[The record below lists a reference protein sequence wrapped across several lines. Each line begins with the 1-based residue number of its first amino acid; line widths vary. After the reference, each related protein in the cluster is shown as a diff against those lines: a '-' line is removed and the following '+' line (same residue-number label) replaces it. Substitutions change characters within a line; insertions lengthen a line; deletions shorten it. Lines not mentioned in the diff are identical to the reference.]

1 MDNEKYENN
10 EQNSLE
16 GLYKVAVSEM
26 KNAVYEADYLRVAT
40 RFYGLRG
47 YRDAEELEGRC
58 RRRAE
63 KIRNDDLL
71 ESAKYQMKSDTV
83 YGYRKAIEAL
93 RGVKGRMETNELI
106 AFCEKK
112 IAELEAKEKK
122 RRRRLRIWLTT
133 ACTVVLTAIVIGVGW
148 WINPPPVL
156 GLKAVGDGMIVVE
169 LK

>member
-1 MDNEKYENN
+1 MDNEKYDNN

-26 KNAVYEADYLRVAT
+26 NNAVYEADYLRVAT

-106 AFCEKK
+106 ALCEKK
-112 IAELEAKEKK
+112 SWRSRQRK
-122 RRRRLRIWLTT
+122 RSESG
-133 ACTVVLTAIVIGVGW
+133 A
-148 WINPPPVL
+148 
-156 GLKAVGDGMIVVE
+156 
-169 LK
+169 